1 MKILAIESSALAA
14 SVCVECDGK
23 LVAEAFQ
30 NNGLT
35 HSKTVMPMLENL
47 LKTCGEELEDIDKIA
62 VAAGPGSFTGLRI
75 GVSVAKGLSW
85 ASGIPVC
92 GVSTLEAMA
101 RQASF
106 FEGVICPVMD
116 ARAGQVYNAMFKCK
130 DGEIT
135 RICEDRAIAMNALLE
150 DLKREE
156 RVLLLGDGAEMCYC
170 ECEKF
175 GIAAVLPESAQR
187 FPRACGVARAAR
199 DMEGVSPEKLEIY
212 YLRLP
217 QAERERLA
225 KMQNKN

>member
-1 MKILAIESSALAA
+1 MKILAIESSAIAA

-35 HSKTVMPMLENL
+35 HSKTVMPMLENM
-47 LKTCGEELEDIDKIA
+47 LKTCGEKLENMDKIA

-101 RQASF
+101 HQASF
-106 FEGVICPVMD
+106 FDGIICPVMD
-116 ARAGQVYNAMFKCK
+116 ARAGQIYNALFKCN
-130 DGEIT
+130 DGNIT
-135 RICEDRAIAMNALLE
+135 RICDDRAIAMNALLE
-150 DLKREE
+150 ELNGQKRI
-156 RVLLLGDGAEMCYC
+156 LLLGDGAEMCC
-170 ECEKF
+170 NECKKL
-175 GIAAVLPESAQR
+175 GIDAVLPESAQR

-199 DMEGVSPEKLEIY
+199 TIEGVSPEKLEIY

-225 KMQNKN
+225 KMQNKE